1 MKKYVKEFLKRG
13 LIFAGFGPIVIG
25 IVYWILSVCIN
36 VTFSGYEIF
45 MGIISTYLIA
55 FIQAGASVFN
65 QIESWSVTKSI
76 AFHLASIYIAYL
88 GFYLLNSWI
97 PFEWTV
103 VLIFTASF
111 LLIYFVIWFTVYF
124 ISRKFTKEL
133 NNKIA

>member
-1 MKKYVKEFLKRG
+1 
-13 LIFAGFGPIVIG
+13 
-25 IVYWILSVCIN
+25 
-36 VTFSGYEIF
+36 

-55 FIQAGASVFN
+55 FIQVGASVFN

-76 AFHLASIYIAYL
+76 AFHLSSIYIAYL

-97 PFEWTV
+97 PFEWAV

-124 ISRKFTKEL
+124 ISRKFTEEL
-133 NNKIA
+133 NKKIA